1 MPGSK
6 AGKKKSSGAAG
17 NGDRFTESARARGLS
32 TISKAKAERSI
43 AYAKRSA
50 KRLETLRRKSAL
62 EEVAGLRGGG
72 GPPSLHP
79 LSLPFT
85 RYSPH
90 PLAYRVAVNL

>member
-6 AGKKKSSGAAG
+6 GGKKKSSGAAG

-43 AYAKRSA
+43 AYAKRLA

-62 EEVAGLRGGG
+62 ERWLVCVAAVAL
-72 GPPSLHP
+72 P
-79 LSLPFT
+79 LSTPSPFLSHDIRPTPLPIG
-85 RYSPH
+85 
-90 PLAYRVAVNL
+90 LL